1 MPSRFARGRSALAV
15 VFILT
20 GAACGSGGSGQQ
32 ASPARPAAQSEPVSP
47 AGAPAGTPASPAAA
61 PASDALPAA
70 ASSSALPTP
79 APAGPTLAAAPKAA
93 TAAAAAA
100 KADGGPKPVA
110 AASPAP
116 GGGAASAPAP
126 GGVAG
131 GNGGGG
137 AAPAPGAPAAGP
149 ADTAPIVIGSVGT
162 LSGPAGSTIRQTSE
176 GVKVWAAWAN
186 SHGGAAGHPVKLI
199 IQDDGGDPSRYR
211 SELQTLVEKDNV
223 VALVGNADALTGAAG
238 VDYVTAKSVP
248 YIGGD
253 GGGDWF
259 YQGPTYFPQ
268 GAVGE
273 ALMESEIY
281 DAGEYARLQGK
292 KKFGIVTCQEADIC
306 RRSHRIFTAKAAD
319 AGLDLVYQAQTSL
332 TQPDFTAECLAA
344 QRAGAELVELML
356 DANSIRRFS
365 QSCARQSYHP
375 FLGWPAGIAQEDEK
389 DEPALEGART
399 TLFTFSWI
407 DRSNPAALEF
417 ADAIARFG
425 KDLKPITAGHTGGWT
440 AGKLLEKAILAVP
453 GKVTRESVLA
463 GLWTLKNETL
473 GGLTSPLT
481 FTKGQNAPRSKCW
494 TTVAIK
500 GGKWIALRD
509 GKFVC
514 H

>member
-1 MPSRFARGRSALAV
+1 M
-15 VFILT
+15 
-20 GAACGSGGSGQQ
+20 AA
-32 ASPARPAAQSEPVSP
+32 PTSE
-47 AGAPAGTPASPAAA
+47 ATPAAA
-61 PASDALPAA
+61 GQSPV
-70 ASSSALPTP
+70 P
-79 APAGPTLAAAPKAA
+79 APASGAATTPAAPKAA
-93 TAAAAAA
+93 AAAATAA
-100 KADGGPKPVA
+100 KSDGGPKPA
-110 AASPAP
+110 AASPSP
-116 GGGAASAPAP
+116 
-126 GGVAG
+126 
-131 GNGGGG
+131 GGG
-137 AAPAPGAPAAGP
+137 AAPAPGAAGVQGGGGCSGATPVPAAPAAGP
-149 ADTAPIVIGSVGT
+149 ADTSPIVIGSVGT
-162 LSGPAGSTIRQTSE
+162 LSGPAGSTIRQTAE
-176 GVKVWAAWAN
+176 GVKLWAAWAN
-186 SHGGAAGHPVKLI
+186 AHGGAAGHQVKLL
-199 IQDDGGDPSRYR
+199 IQDDGGDPARYR
-211 SELQTLVEKDNV
+211 SALQTLVEKENA
-223 VALVGNADALTGAAG
+223 VALVGNADALTGASG
-238 VDYVTAKSVP
+238 LDYINQKAVP

-281 DAGEYARLQGK
+281 DAGGYAKSLGK
-292 KKFGIVTCQEADIC
+292 KKFGIVTCQEVDIC

-356 DANSIRRFS
+356 DANSIRRFG

-375 FLGWPAGIAQEDEK
+375 FLGWPAGIAQEDEQ

-407 DRSNPAALEF
+407 DRSNPATQEF
-417 ADAIARFG
+417 ADAIGRFG

-440 AGKLLEKAILAVP
+440 AGKLLEKALLAVP

-463 GLWTLKNETL
+463 GLWTLRNENL

-481 FTKGQNAPRSKCW
+481 FTKGQNAPRSRCW
-494 TTVAIK
+494 TTIAIK
-500 GGKWIALRD
+500 GGRWTALRN
-509 GKFVC
+509 GTFVC